1 MANTRTFTKEFLKNE
16 LDLPDAAI
24 KDTIV
29 DTSRWSIHHEIIF
42 EFQGKFYRTYY
53 SVGATETQ
61 DESPWKYD
69 DKIKCT
75 EVEIKQV
82 LVSKWV
88 AKESE

>member
-1 MANTRTFTKEFLKNE
+1 MTRTFTKEYLKNE
-16 LDLPDAAI
+16 LDLPYSAI

-29 DTSRWSIHHEIIF
+29 DTSRWSVQHEIIF

-53 SVGATETQ
+53 SVGATEMQ
-61 DESPWKYD
+61 DERPWEYD
-69 DKIKCT
+69 DTVECT

-88 AKESE
+88 TKESE